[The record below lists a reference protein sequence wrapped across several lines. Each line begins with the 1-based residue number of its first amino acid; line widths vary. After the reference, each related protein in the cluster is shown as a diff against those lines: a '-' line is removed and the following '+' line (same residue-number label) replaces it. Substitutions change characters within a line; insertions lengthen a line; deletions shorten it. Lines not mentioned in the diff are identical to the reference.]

1 MPFRTH
7 MKVSNFNMLQ
17 ENNINLGENQSEE
30 DVNIKVPCEFDLMI
44 LKLPSITKED
54 IRALYDDMV
63 KSNLID

>member
-1 MPFRTH
+1 

>member
-1 MPFRTH
+1 
-7 MKVSNFNMLQ
+7 MLQ